1 MTMEIENLD
10 SSLKAIWHRNQ
21 FRIFL
26 RSNCELIKQDNK
38 KLCTGCE
45 RIFFQAYLYKQKY
58 YCKERCTKYEEVPI

>member
-10 SSLKAIWHRNQ
+10 SSLKSIYHRNQ

-38 KLCTGCE
+38 KLCTGCYN
-45 RIFFQAYLYKQKY
+45 IFQQAYLYKGKY
-58 YCKERCTKYEEVPI
+58 YCREICTQYEEIPM